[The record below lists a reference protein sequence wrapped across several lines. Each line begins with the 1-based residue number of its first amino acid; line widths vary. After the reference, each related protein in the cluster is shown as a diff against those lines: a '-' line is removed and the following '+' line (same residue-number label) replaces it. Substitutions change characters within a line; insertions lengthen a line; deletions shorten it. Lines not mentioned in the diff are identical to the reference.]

1 MELAQLY
8 KMLNGVDGGADAAA
22 SLKKELRNSRSS
34 AIKPKTSDTQDIR
47 SFQTCS
53 KYYSVL

>member
-1 MELAQLY
+1 MELAQIY
-8 KMLNGVDGGADAAA
+8 EMRNGVEGGTDAAA
-22 SLKKELRNSRSS
+22 SLKKDSRFS
-34 AIKPKTSDTQDIR
+34 AIKPKTSDQDIR